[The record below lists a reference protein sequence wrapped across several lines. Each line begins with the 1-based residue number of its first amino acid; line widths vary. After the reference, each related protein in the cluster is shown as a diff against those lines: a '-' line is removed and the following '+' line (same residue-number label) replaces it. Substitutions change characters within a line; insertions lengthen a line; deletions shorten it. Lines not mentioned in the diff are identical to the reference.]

1 MITFRTEVAL
11 PKVTKQLSYRQNFL
25 MIGSCFTENIGN
37 NLQNLC
43 FPILTNPCGILY
55 NPASIARCINFL
67 VSKKQLGDSDLFP
80 ENGLWNNFS
89 FHSRFSHA
97 DKASALAGMNN
108 SISSAGDQLNS
119 ASHLFITFGTSWV
132 YRDKEDGSI
141 VGNCHKLPSGRFTRE
156 RLSVDEM
163 VREWTELLELLFEV
177 HPQLTIVLTVSPI
190 RHLKDGSYENQVSKS
205 GLFLLVDQLKSH
217 FEADRIIYF
226 PSFELVMD
234 ELRDYRFYASDML
247 HLSDVATAFVQEKF
261 NEIFL
266 DKESKEISS
275 EVGKIVS
282 ALSHRPFQSQ
292 SSAYQELL
300 SRQYDNVEKIS
311 ALYPFLNL
319 ENLVIDIIQKRG
331 L

>member
-1 MITFRTEVAL
+1 
-11 PKVTKQLSYRQNFL
+11 
-25 MIGSCFTENIGN
+25 
-37 NLQNLC
+37 
-43 FPILTNPCGILY
+43 
-55 NPASIARCINFL
+55 
-67 VSKKQLGDSDLFP
+67 
-80 ENGLWNNFS
+80 
-89 FHSRFSHA
+89 
-97 DKASALAGMNN
+97 
-108 SISSAGDQLNS
+108 
-119 ASHLFITFGTSWV
+119 
-132 YRDKEDGSI
+132 
-141 VGNCHKLPSGRFTRE
+141 
-156 RLSVDEM
+156 M

-177 HPQLTIVLTVSPI
+177 HPRLTIVLTVSPI

-226 PSFELVMD
+226 PSYELVMD

-247 HLSDVATAFVQEKF
+247 HLSDVATAFVQGKF